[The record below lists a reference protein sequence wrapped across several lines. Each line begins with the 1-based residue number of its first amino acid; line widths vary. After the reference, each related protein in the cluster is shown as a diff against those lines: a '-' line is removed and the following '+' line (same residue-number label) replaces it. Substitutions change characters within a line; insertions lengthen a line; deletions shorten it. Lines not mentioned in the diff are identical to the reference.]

1 MEPGCF
7 RSLGGW
13 KSEAMVRRYAHMSV
27 KQAADIRT
35 EMATRLA
42 AAVATEKAA
51 QKEAMLSVSLPWV
64 SRACIEHSVNADGWL
79 YTAGAE
85 APDYVIVLHSANG
98 DIIPPAR

>member
-1 MEPGCF
+1 MPTWVLQEM
-7 RSLGGW
+7 GGS

-51 QKEAMLSVSLPWV
+51 QKEAMLPVS
-64 SRACIEHSVNADGWL
+64 
-79 YTAGAE
+79 
-85 APDYVIVLHSANG
+85 
-98 DIIPPAR
+98 PPFTRIAVWE